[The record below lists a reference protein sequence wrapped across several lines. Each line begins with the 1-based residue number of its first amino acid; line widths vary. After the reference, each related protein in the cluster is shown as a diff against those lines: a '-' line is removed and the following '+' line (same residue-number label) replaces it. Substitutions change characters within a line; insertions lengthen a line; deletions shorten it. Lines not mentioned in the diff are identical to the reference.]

1 MTVSTTT
8 TNYAPPRLTPT
19 MPPDNHQARIKRHT
33 ESSRTQ
39 SVPDVVSIGRNTRT
53 EQRIIL
59 CPSWWG
65 LLRRKRWADNYIDD
79 DAQRYQHPDTDPSF
93 ARSALTENAPTI
105 LPMSDALCRIE
116 PALRPISFVLH
127 IAGQYAG
134 LTALTL
140 PADEAMTDLVPIG
153 DGKSFMDPLIA
164 VVSAEI
170 ESAVETGRV
179 PSSRERDLIGPEGVE
194 VLVVATDK
202 TTNKPGRGAE
212 LVEYALK
219 KLNEASIPAM
229 RVGIEEIEISA
240 RMAGVLSRDS
250 QHDIR
255 PMSSEAHRAGNE
267 THRGGEDATPPRPG
281 RTQQNPHNRMRT
293 DKDASLN
300 PPKRKK
306 TDLRPPRRDY
316 RRGGFLLRHRNALAV
331 TMCTLV
337 LIGTALAVTLRS
349 AGNHEQTNQAEANPE
364 RTDGNDRA
372 EGGDATGEQA
382 ALSAAPASSDHHDQ
396 PGGIVDNG
404 IVRAALT
411 SGWIRSHSSTPERL
425 ILEDPADEDI
435 RILVSGH
442 PVQPDVTDAHLRE
455 HVESMVQTRAEFSDY
470 APESAWRQGAVS
482 YEERPEGGSVVQW
495 TTFLQEGKQV
505 SVGCQWKGELT
516 AKRTAACSTA
526 ARSAEVMPS

>member
-8 TNYAPPRLTPT
+8 RNYASPSFTPT
-19 MPPDNHQARIKRHT
+19 MPPDNHQTRIKRHT
-33 ESSRTQ
+33 ESSRGQ
-39 SVPDVVSIGRNTRT
+39 SVPDVVSIGRNSRT
-53 EQRIIL
+53 EQQIVL

-65 LLRRKRWADNYIDD
+65 LLRRKRWADNYVDD

-93 ARSALTENAPTI
+93 ARSALTESAPTI
-105 LPMSDALCRIE
+105 LPMSDALCSIE

-194 VLVVATDK
+194 VLVIATDK
-202 TTNKPGRGAE
+202 ATNKPGQGAE
-212 LVEYALK
+212 LVEYALE

-250 QHDIR
+250 HNDVR
-255 PMSSEAHRAGNE
+255 PMGNEVHHLGNE
-267 THRGGEDATPPRPG
+267 THRSGDDTALPWGG
-281 RTQQNPHNRMRT
+281 RTQQNPPNRVRT
-293 DKDASLN
+293 DKDISPN
-300 PPKRKK
+300 PTKRKA

-349 AGNHEQTNQAEANPE
+349 GGNHEQTNQAEANSQHI
-364 RTDGNDRA
+364 DGDERA
-372 EGGDATGEQA
+372 EGNDATGGQT
-382 ALSAAPASSDHHDQ
+382 ALSATPASSDHHDQ

-455 HVESMVQTRAEFSDY
+455 HVESMVQTRAEFSNY

>member
-1 MTVSTTT
+1 MNTTT
-8 TNYAPPRLTPT
+8 RNYAPPSFTPS
-19 MPPDNHQARIKRHT
+19 MPPDNRHVRIKRHT
-33 ESSRTQ
+33 ESNQALRI
-39 SVPDVVSIGRNTRT
+39 PDVVPIGRNSRT

-65 LLRRKRWADNYIDD
+65 LLRRKRWADRYVDD

-105 LPMSDALCRIE
+105 LPMSDALCCIE

-127 IAGQYAG
+127 IAGRYAG

-140 PADEAMTDLVPIG
+140 PADEAMTDLVPVG

-179 PSSRERDLIGPEGVE
+179 PSARERDLIGPEGVE
-194 VLVVATDK
+194 VLVVATD
-202 TTNKPGRGAE
+202 TAANKPGRATE
-212 LVEYALK
+212 LVEYALE

-229 RVGIEEIEISA
+229 RIGIEEIEISA
-240 RMAGVLSRDS
+240 RMAGVLARDS
-250 QHDIR
+250 HNGVHPMGNEAYR
-255 PMSSEAHRAGNE
+255 PGNEAHRP
-267 THRGGEDATPPRPG
+267 GEDAMPPLRG
-281 RTQQNPHNRMRT
+281 RAEHNPHNTRRT
-293 DKDASLN
+293 DKDASPNLT
-300 PPKRKK
+300 KRKK
-306 TDLRPPRRDY
+306 TDPRPPRRDY

-349 AGNHEQTNQAEANPE
+349 GGNHEHTNQAEANSH
-364 RTDGNDRA
+364 RIDGNEPA
-372 EGGDATGEQA
+372 EGNDATGGQA
-382 ALSAAPASSDHHDQ
+382 ALSATPASSDHHDQ

-442 PVQPDVTDAHLRE
+442 PVQPEVTDEHLRE
-455 HVESMVQTRAEFSDY
+455 HVESMVQTRAEFSNY